1 MTQHRNDGPDPRTT
15 PPSEA
20 PGESGDQEAREE
32 AADAVVGEAGE
43 VEEGDEGDHE
53 EGNEGDDEDSA

>member
-43 VEEGDEGDHE
+43 VEDDDEEGDE
-53 EGNEGDDEDSA
+53 DDDDSA